1 MSAAT
6 ASVTVA
12 LYTFECS
19 SLPSTELRGV
29 KIVPRAVAAASDP
42 STSSSF
48 SSTTSLLGATLV
60 LNPSTYILTG
70 STLPTSR
77 PGVIPETSPTSVA
90 GPTDDVTEFT
100 LPTSTLTPVALET
113 SATSVSNPP
122 SCNCTAP
129 ETGTAS
135 LSNSPGDEAGP
146 GLTPIGPGVI
156 TGIVL
161 GIVFFLAAIFILA
174 CWRWWRPRVRRR
186 AAEDIAKNSI
196 ALKSQGLDQSHVK
209 TTLERHDV

>member
-12 LYTFECS
+12 LHTFECS

-60 LNPSTYILTG
+60 LNPSTYILT
-70 STLPTSR
+70 
-77 PGVIPETSPTSVA
+77 
-90 GPTDDVTEFT
+90 EFT

-122 SCNCTAP
+122 CCNATAP